1 MYHSQQAN
9 GKTNMTTLSN
19 IFQASHKGALIIGF
33 DTKTIPTLAGG
44 KKNPMQGRVQKVM
57 TGAVAMV
64 NRNYENARNKQLQVA
79 GFKPTFTVQP
89 RKWGKYAIA
98 GLPVLEHKGGVY
110 LNTSILKAG
119 AVSYLLDG
127 KAVDKATITGLP
139 VSKGTGID
147 KASVAKQL
155 NELTDSDRATI
166 AVFKGLL
173 DEATHNPDS
182 TSVSAELMADI
193 VDNTKDLFPRDFK
206 AESITAIRVNRTEYT
221 DLSATEV

>member
-1 MYHSQQAN
+1 
-9 GKTNMTTLSN
+9 MTTLSS

-33 DTKTIPTLAGG
+33 DTKTVPVLAGG
-44 KKNPMQGRVQKVM
+44 KANPMQGRVEKVM

-79 GFKPTFTVQP
+79 GFKPTFKVQP
-89 RKWGKYAIA
+89 RRWGKYAIA
-98 GLPVLEHKGGVY
+98 GLPVLEHKGAVY

-119 AVSYLLDG
+119 KVSYLLDG
-127 KAVDKATITGLP
+127 KPVNKATIQGLKD
-139 VSKGTGID
+139 SKGTGID
-147 KASVAKQL
+147 KASVATQL
-155 NELTDSDRATI
+155 NELTDEQRATL

-182 TSVSAELMADI
+182 MAVDSTLMADI

-206 AESITAIRVNRTEYT
+206 AESITALRVNRTEYT
-221 DLSATEV
+221 DIATDEV

>member
-1 MYHSQQAN
+1 MNS
-9 GKTNMTTLSN
+9 LSS

-33 DTKTIPTLAGG
+33 DSATIPKLVGG
-44 KKNPMQGRVQKVM
+44 KKNPMQGRVTKVM

-79 GFKPTFTVQP
+79 GFKPTFEVKP
-89 RKWGKYAIA
+89 RKWGVYAIK
-98 GLPVLEHKGGVY
+98 GMPVLTHKGAVY

-127 KAVDKATITGLP
+127 KAIDKAEIDGLP
-139 VSKGTGID
+139 VSRGVGID
-147 KASVAKQL
+147 KASVATQL
-155 NELTDSDRATI
+155 ADMTDAQRASI

-173 DEATHNPDS
+173 DEATANPDS
-182 TSVSAELMADI
+182 MTVDNALMADI

-206 AESITAIRVNRTEYT
+206 AESITALRCNRTEYT
-221 DLSATEV
+221 NIDSEVV